1 MNTKIPMPAEAESS
15 VVHNARRAD
24 AMRHVLHIHQVRESM
39 MLAQQPYLRNAA
51 LAGFQAAAT
60 AAVALPIV
68 LLSPWPHLIGSA
80 SLGALVALFG
90 RFAPRASRGR
100 ILILCA
106 FWQTFAVVVMS
117 LATWFGASPAMQ
129 LLVLAVC
136 SGLFS
141 FVSVSGQFGPPGP
154 LIFVFAAGASMGPVA
169 SGSVVVERAI
179 ATASVALI
187 AFAVCAL
194 TEVLRQLPE
203 DGNSFAVDPRRPAA
217 HRVIAAIRVALG
229 AGVAALS
236 AHALGA
242 VHPAWAAIGAVA
254 VIQGTHLHVSM
265 NRALQRTT
273 GTIIGAVV
281 VWIVLAHDPSVWTIV
296 ALLAALQFAT
306 EIVIGFNY
314 ALGQIFVTPMALL
327 MSQLAAPHASGLGM
341 VPERVLDTLLGAGI
355 GIVLAILCSTLDDR
369 RYLAKHHAAR
379 AARES

>member
-1 MNTKIPMPAEAESS
+1 MNTNTPLAAEAEPS
-15 VVHNARRAD
+15 VVLRARRVDSA
-24 AMRHVLHIHQVRESM
+24 RHVLHPHQVRESM
-39 MLAQQPYLRNAA
+39 MLAQQPSLRNAA

-68 LLSPWPHLIGSA
+68 ILSPWPHLIGFA

-100 ILILCA
+100 VLIHCA

-117 LATWFGASPAMQ
+117 LATWFGASPAIQ

-169 SGSVVVERAI
+169 SGSAVIERAI
-179 ATASVALI
+179 ATASVALM

-194 TEVLRQLPE
+194 TEALRKLPE
-203 DGNSFAVDPRRPAA
+203 DGTSFAAEPRRPVA
-217 HRVIAAIRVALG
+217 HRGIAAIRVALG
-229 AGVAALS
+229 AAVAALS

-242 VHPAWAAIGAVA
+242 AHPAWAAIGAVA
-254 VIQGTHLHVSM
+254 VVQGTHLHISM
-265 NRALQRTT
+265 NRALQRTA
-273 GTIIGAVV
+273 GTIIGAVM
-281 VWIVLAHDPSVWTIV
+281 VWMFLVQEPSVWTII

-306 EIVIGFNY
+306 EMVIGFNY

-327 MSQLAAPHASGLGM
+327 MSQLAAPQAAGLGM

-355 GIVLAILCSTLDDR
+355 GVVLAILCSTLDDR
-369 RYLAKHHAAR
+369 RYLAEHHAAR
-379 AARES
+379 AARQS